1 MWGSLTLELL
11 GHLSR
16 GDLLQSEDED
26 LGANV
31 PVVAGD
37 DEDEGGPLF
46 STVVVAD

>member
-26 LGANV
+26 
-31 PVVAGD
+31 PGD
-37 DEDEGGPLF
+37 DDTEDVDQGEGETDQPE
-46 STVVVAD
+46 